1 MACWGEQSSLVID
14 ANRVLPGQLPP
25 YGHAIRPLAGFLHRR
40 GPLYRPVLDVPEEGQ
55 GNNDGAPARWTV
67 FFLVLTFASWLMGTL
82 ELVWYYDQ
90 LHRDGG
96 RDRARDTVV
105 MSVLTV
111 LFSEAV
117 YFVLGFAAL
126 CVAAFCLTVETCSGA
141 RGRERHTWGKYSKE
155 V

>member
-1 MACWGEQSSLVID
+1 MTPAKLRRNGVK
-14 ANRVLPGQLPP
+14 NLPRKSTGQLPP
-25 YGHAIRPLAGFLHRR
+25 YGLAIRPRAGSLHRH
-40 GPLYRPVLDVPEEGQ
+40 GPLYRPVLGVPNEGQ
-55 GNNDGAPARWTV
+55 GNNDRAPARWTV

-82 ELVWYYDQ
+82 ELVWYYDK
-90 LHRDGG
+90 LHRDD

-105 MSVLTV
+105 MSVLAV

>member
-1 MACWGEQSSLVID
+1 MPSARLRRNGGNHSL
-14 ANRVLPGQLPP
+14 RKSTGQLPP
-25 YGHAIRPLAGFLHRR
+25 YGHAIRPLAGSMHRH
-40 GPLYRPVLDVPEEGQ
+40 GPLYRPVLGVPDEGQ
-55 GNNDGAPARWTV
+55 GNDRASARWTV
-67 FFLVLTFASWLMGTL
+67 FFLVVTFASWLMGTL
-82 ELVWYYDQ
+82 ELVWYYER
-90 LHRDGG
+90 LHRYGQ
-96 RDRARDTVV
+96 DRARDTVV
-105 MSVLTV
+105 MSVLAV